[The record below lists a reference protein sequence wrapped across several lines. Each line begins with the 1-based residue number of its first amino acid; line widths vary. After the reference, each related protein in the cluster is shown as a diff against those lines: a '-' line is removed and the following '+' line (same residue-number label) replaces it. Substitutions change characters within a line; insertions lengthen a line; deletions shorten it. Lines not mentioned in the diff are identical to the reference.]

1 MSIAKAKTDPGH
13 GIRGLTDIENHAG
26 VYGSFVV
33 PENVTVSGTGSGAD
47 APNLRDHTLQA
58 GKHDVPRD
66 LIRRRYVCVRLI
78 HP

>member
-33 PENVTVSGTGSGAD
+33 PENVTVSGSGAD
-47 APNLRDHTLQA
+47 ALNLRDHTLQA

-66 LIRRRYVCVRLI
+66 LIRRRYARVTLI
-78 HP
+78 NP